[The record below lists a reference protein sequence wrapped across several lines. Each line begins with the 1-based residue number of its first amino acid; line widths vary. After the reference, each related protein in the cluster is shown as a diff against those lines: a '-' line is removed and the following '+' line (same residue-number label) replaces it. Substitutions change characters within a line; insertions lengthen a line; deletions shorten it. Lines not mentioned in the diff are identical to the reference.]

1 MEASETGDRSL
12 VMAELRRLIFTE
24 ERFLSDPDEA
34 ATYLADEGY
43 AEKILAVVKPRTVEE
58 VQGLITLANRS
69 GIALYTPMPFG
80 LEPLREG
87 VVVDLSAMDRI
98 LSLDAKKLFAVIEPG
113 VTWDKLLPE
122 VEALGVRMALPAAA
136 RHPYALASYQEKEIL
151 LSASRYTNK
160 QISNLHTVLADGRTY
175 RSGSHVLPMAEEH
188 GVNWREDGGPNI
200 SRLMLGSRNIMAPGR
215 LGLPLEGT

>member
-98 LSLDAKKLFAVIEPG
+98 LSLDAKKLFAVI
-113 VTWDKLLPE
+113 
-122 VEALGVRMALPAAA
+122 
-136 RHPYALASYQEKEIL
+136 
-151 LSASRYTNK
+151 
-160 QISNLHTVLADGRTY
+160 
-175 RSGSHVLPMAEEH
+175 
-188 GVNWREDGGPNI
+188 
-200 SRLMLGSRNIMAPGR
+200 
-215 LGLPLEGT
+215 

>member
-1 MEASETGDRSL
+1 MEAGETGDRSL

-24 ERFLSDPDEA
+24 ERFLTDPDEA
-34 ATYLADEGY
+34 AAYLADE
-43 AEKILAVVKPRTVEE
+43 R
-58 VQGLITLANRS
+58 
-69 GIALYTPMPFG
+69 
-80 LEPLREG
+80 
-87 VVVDLSAMDRI
+87 
-98 LSLDAKKLFAVIEPG
+98 DAKKLFAVIEPG

-175 RSGSHVLPMAEEH
+175 RSFSMH
-188 GVNWREDGGPNI
+188 
-200 SRLMLGSRNIMAPGR
+200 
-215 LGLPLEGT
+215 